1 MKLSVIVPIYN
12 TERYLSRCIESLL
25 CIDVSDYEIILVDDG
40 STDSSGEIC
49 DEYAEKYSAVRS
61 FHKKNGGII
70 SARVF
75 GVENSCG
82 KYIAFVDSD
91 DWVGKSIFTEFLSEM
106 ESDTRLDACIGGLM
120 KVFPDGTRHPVCRSF
135 PSELMTNIE
144 AMMEMLMWEKFR
156 WELCGNVYRRAL
168 FQNFHP
174 PEEICVGEDF
184 ISNFYLLREAR
195 KVLYQP
201 IYQYFYY
208 FNSESTTESNKT
220 NLKSVMKVYYYVSR
234 LGLQD
239 KKLQNMIEIFYAKVM
254 IRDIFYRILYDE
266 FTEYCSFCRG
276 ELKRL
281 ISNPDVYSFYAY
293 YFNMM
298 DFQNCLEK
306 EEGFHNFWIALFEG
320 IVNKLRSC
328 TIPYQYVYIY
338 GTGVISR
345 FIRGVMD
352 KYDIR
357 YDLCVISDGQ
367 GRKNTEERYISE
379 IDDENANT
387 FFILALASTYHE
399 DVIKILNKKGYTHIL
414 AIDIICDNMYR

>member
-1 MKLSVIVPIYN
+1 MKLSIIVPVYN
-12 TERYLSRCIESLL
+12 TERFISRCIDSLL
-25 CIDVSDYEIILVDDG
+25 CLNISDYEILLIDDG
-40 STDSSGEIC
+40 STDFSGKIC
-49 DEYAEKYSAVRS
+49 DEYEAKYNIVKA
-61 FHKKNGGII
+61 FHKENGGII

-75 GVENSCG
+75 GVENSRG

-91 DWVGKSIFTEFLSEM
+91 DWVGADIYTEFLSKM
-106 ESDTRLDACIGGLM
+106 ESDTRVDACVGGLM
-120 KVFPDGTRHPVCRSF
+120 KVFPDGTKLPVCPHSCT
-135 PSELMTNIE
+135 ELMTNVE
-144 AMMEMLMWEKFR
+144 AMIEMLRWEKFR
-156 WELCGNVYRRAL
+156 WELCGNVYRRTL
-168 FQNFHP
+168 FHDFHP
-174 PEEICVGEDF
+174 PEEICIGEDF

-281 ISNPDVYSFYAY
+281 ISNPDVYSFYAH
-293 YFNMM
+293 YFHME
-298 DFQNCLEK
+298 DFQKSLEK
-306 EEGFHNFWIALFEG
+306 DDTFHDFWIRSFEEV
-320 IVNKLRSC
+320 VNKLRIY
-328 TIPYQYVYIY
+328 TIPYTKRYIY

-345 FIRGVMD
+345 FIRGLMD